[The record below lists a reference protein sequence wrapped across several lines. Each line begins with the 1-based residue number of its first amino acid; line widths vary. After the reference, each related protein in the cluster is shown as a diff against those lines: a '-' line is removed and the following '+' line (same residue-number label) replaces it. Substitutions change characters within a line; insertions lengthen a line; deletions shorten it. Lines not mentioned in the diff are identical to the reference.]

1 MKITK
6 LILALSASVFCINA
20 MGANMCIKDD
30 VVMVILDPVVAG
42 SSLSSNAT
50 GKTWSTSFNY
60 GVISGIGGCGA
71 APSPV
76 SAGTPAPDQSVLSPT
91 STGTYCYCKMLH
103 PMPSQW
109 VYSGYNSNASTLTT
123 ALRIAPRA
131 VRRTLARMLRCGVG
145 CFPVSVFDFRKT

>member
-30 VVMVILDPVVAG
+30 VVMVILDPVVNG

-60 GVISGIGGCGA
+60 GVISGIGGCGT

-76 SAGTPAPDQSVLSPT
+76 SAGVLAPNQSAISPT
-91 STGTYCYCKMLH
+91 STGTYCYCKMLR
-103 PMPSQW
+103 PIPSQW
-109 VYSGYNSNASTLTT
+109 VFSGGISANANTCASSCASNCASYVGSKD
-123 ALRIAPRA
+123 ALRRG
-131 VRRTLARMLRCGVG
+131 LFSSVG
-145 CFPVSVFDFRKT
+145 I

>member
-30 VVMVILDPVVAG
+30 VVMVILDPVVNG

-91 STGTYCYCKMLH
+91 STGTYCYCKMLR
-103 PMPSQW
+103 PIPSQW
-109 VYSGYNSNASTLTT
+109 VYSGFYNSYTSNCSSSCASYCASSVGSNV
-123 ALRIAPRA
+123 ALRRG
-131 VRRTLARMLRCGVG
+131 LFSSVG
-145 CFPVSVFDFRKT
+145 I

>member
-30 VVMVILDPVVAG
+30 AVMVILDPVVAG

-91 STGTYCYCKMLH
+91 STGTYCYCKMLR
-103 PMPSQW
+103 PIPSQW
-109 VYSGYNSNASTLTT
+109 VYVGYRSNSDANCASNCASLC
-123 ALRIAPRA
+123 ASRVGSMDA
-131 VRRTLARMLRCGVG
+131 VRQGMFSSVG
-145 CFPVSVFDFRKT
+145 I